1 MSAAVSALMGLSCR
15 KTVYKD
21 SRAPAAG
28 CSRPRNV
35 NVAFCCLIGT
45 RVERQYAALLLS
57 TKALAMRSMLR
68 GIALIVSFGSV
79 PALAADAPVTA
90 IRAGHLVDVSAGK
103 IVHDQVIIVRGDR
116 IEAVGAASTVQIPSG
131 AKVVDLSGSTVLPGL
146 IDTHTHITSDP
157 TLPPYH
163 GYGLSYPRVALK
175 GAANAKTTLLAGVT
189 TIRDVGASGFTD
201 IAVRDAINEG
211 DIPGPRIL
219 ASGPALGIT
228 GGHCDD
234 NMLAPEF
241 DFEADGVA
249 NGVDGVR
256 RLVRRNVKY
265 GADVIKYCG
274 TGGVFSKGDT
284 PGGQQYTAEEVAALI
299 DEAHMHG
306 RRVAVH
312 AHGASGI
319 KVAIRAG
326 VDSVEHASLIDD
338 EGLQLAKK
346 AGTFLSMDIYN
357 TDYTQSEGP
366 KRGELEEF
374 LRKDREVAQAQ
385 RDNFRKAVKLGIR
398 LTMGTDAGV
407 YTHGD
412 NPKQLAT
419 MVEYGMTPM
428 QALQAATITGADLLG
443 LKGKVGELAAGQ
455 FADIIAV
462 NGDPV
467 ADIRL
472 MQRVQFV
479 MKGGQVYKQ

>member
-1 MSAAVSALMGLSCR
+1 
-15 KTVYKD
+15 
-21 SRAPAAG
+21 
-28 CSRPRNV
+28 
-35 NVAFCCLIGT
+35 
-45 RVERQYAALLLS
+45 
-57 TKALAMRSMLR
+57 MRSMLCAV
-68 GIALIVSFGSV
+68 ALTFPFLTV
-79 PALAADAPVTA
+79 PALAAEAPLTA
-90 IRAGHLVDVSAGK
+90 IRAGHLVDVTAGK
-103 IVHDQVIIVRGDR
+103 VLKDQVIIVRGDH
-116 IEAVGAASTVQIPSG
+116 IEAVGAASSVKIPDG

-157 TLPPYH
+157 MLPPYH

-175 GAANAKTTLLAGVT
+175 GAANAKVTLLAGVT

-241 DFEADGVA
+241 KYESDGVA
-249 NGVDGVR
+249 DGVDGVR

-284 PGGQQYTAEEVAALI
+284 PGGQQYTAEEVAALV

-326 VDSVEHASLIDD
+326 VDSIEHASLIDD
-338 EGLQLAKK
+338 EGIRLARER
-346 AGTFLSMDIYN
+346 GTWLAMDIYN
-357 TDYTQSEGP
+357 TDYTQEEGP

-374 LRKDREVAQAQ
+374 LRKDREIGEVQ
-385 RDNFRKAVKLGIR
+385 RQNFRKAVNAGVKLAFA
-398 LTMGTDAGV
+398 TDAGV
-407 YTHGD
+407 YRHGD
-412 NPKQLAT
+412 NAKQLVT
-419 MVEYGMTPM
+419 MV
-428 QALQAATITGADLLG
+428 
-443 LKGKVGELAAGQ
+443 
-455 FADIIAV
+455 
-462 NGDPV
+462 
-467 ADIRL
+467 
-472 MQRVQFV
+472 
-479 MKGGQVYKQ
+479 

>member
-1 MSAAVSALMGLSCR
+1 MSAAVSAPMAYHVAKLYI
-15 KTVYKD
+15 KTAGRD
-21 SRAPAAG
+21 APRAAVPANPKA
-28 CSRPRNV
+28 
-35 NVAFCCLIGT
+35 AFCCLIGIDADQ
-45 RVERQYAALLLS
+45 QYAALLLS
-57 TKALAMRSMLR
+57 TKVFAMRSMLR

-79 PALAADAPVTA
+79 PGFAADAPVTA
-90 IRAGHLVDVSAGK
+90 IRAGHMVNVTAGK
-103 IVHDQVIIVRGDR
+103 VVHDQVIILRGDH

-163 GYGLSYPRVALK
+163 DYGLSYPRVALK

-189 TIRDVGASGFTD
+189 TIRNVGASGFTD

-234 NMLAPEF
+234 NMLAPQF
-241 DFEADGVA
+241 DYESDGVA
-249 NGVDGVR
+249 NGVEGVR
-256 RLVRRNVKY
+256 RIVRRNVKY

-366 KRGELEEF
+366 KPGELEEF
-374 LRKDREVAQAQ
+374 LRKDREVAQVQ
-385 RDNFRKAVKLGIR
+385 RDNFRKAVKLGIK

-462 NGDPV
+462 NGDPI

-479 MKGGQVYKQ
+479 MKGGEIYKQ